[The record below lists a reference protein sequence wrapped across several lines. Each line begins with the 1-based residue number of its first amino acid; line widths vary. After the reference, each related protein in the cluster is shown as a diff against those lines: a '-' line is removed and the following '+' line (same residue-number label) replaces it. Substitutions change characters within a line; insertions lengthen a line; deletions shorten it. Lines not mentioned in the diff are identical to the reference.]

1 MSPRFIHLRLH
12 TEYSLADS
20 VIRIPQLMEKLAAMR
35 MPAVALTDQGNLF
48 ALVKFYKAAQAHGIK
63 PIIGADLRL
72 RDDEGN
78 AACNFTLLCC
88 DDQGYRNLSVLI
100 TRSYLEGQQ
109 RGVPMLER
117 QWLEGHTRGLIA
129 LSGGREGD
137 VGHALLAG
145 RTDQAHTLLKDW
157 LALFPEYFYMEL
169 QRTAREGEEDY
180 LRMAVRLAADSGV
193 PLVATNDVRF
203 IKTEDYEAH
212 EARVCIQSGR
222 VLNDPR
228 RPRLYSQQQY
238 LRTEEQ
244 MLQLFADLPEALEN
258 SVEIARRCN
267 FSLHLGENFLPA
279 YPTPEGHTVESFLR
293 AEADAGL
300 ELRLAKLLSADA
312 QDRESLARP
321 YRDRLHSELDV
332 ILRMGFAGY
341 FLIVADFIRWAKHNG
356 VPVGPGRGSG
366 AGSLVAYA
374 LGITD
379 LDPLEHDL
387 LFERFLNP
395 ERVSMPD
402 FDVDFCMQNRD
413 RVIDYVAE
421 RYGRGRVSQIIT
433 YGSMA
438 ARAVVRDV
446 GRVLGH
452 PYGFVDQ
459 IAKLIP
465 FELEMT
471 LDKAL
476 KQEPELRARYQ
487 NEDEVR
493 QLLDL
498 ARSLEGLA
506 RNAGKHAG
514 GVVIAPSELTDFMP
528 LYCEAG
534 SHHPVT
540 QLDKDDVEV
549 IGLVKFDFLGLRTL
563 TIIDWAVGVI
573 NQQRKAENAVPLD
586 ISVIPMDDAATYA
599 LLKCCQTTAVFQLES
614 RGMKDLIRRL
624 KPDCFGDIVA
634 LVALFRPGPL
644 QSGMVD
650 DFMARK
656 HGNAKVDYPHPK
668 LEPILKPTYGVI
680 LYQEQVMQ
688 IAQVLAGYTLGSADL
703 LRRAMGKKDAE
714 EMAEQRDVFVKG
726 AIAGGV
732 NPRLAT
738 YIFDLMEKFAGYGF
752 NKSHSAAYALLA
764 YQTAW
769 LKAHYPAAFMAAVL
783 SSDMDHTDKV
793 VTLIDECRA
802 MELKIL
808 PPDIN
813 HSDYRF
819 AMADQSS
826 IRYGLGAIKG
836 VGLAAIEGVL
846 EERARNGEFKSIEDF
861 CRRIDLQKANRR
873 VIEALIRAGALDA
886 LGLNRATLM
895 ARLPEAL
902 ARADQGSRASAAGQN
917 DMFGLMGSGPAKQ
930 RQPETVSNLPDWGE
944 DERLR
949 GERDTLGLYLT
960 GHPVARYAADLRHVV
975 TAPLGELADES
986 PPEGNGERGYGY
998 MAAARNVVAA
1008 GLIVELRKRGG
1019 RVSLILD
1026 DRSGRLEVTLFEDV
1040 FKRFRT
1046 LAVKDRVVIV
1056 EGRLAFD
1063 EFINSWRITVKNMY
1077 GVDELR
1083 ERYVRRLDIEWT
1095 ALAGESFASRLKEA
1109 LKPYLGG
1116 RCSVWVRY
1124 RGQVASV
1131 PMCLGEAWRVH
1142 PSEILTR
1149 RLESWLGIGSVT
1161 LHYGTRP
1168 IDPAHEAVSA

>member
-20 VIRIPQLMEKLAAMR
+20 VIRVPQLMQSLAAMK
-35 MPAVALTDQGNLF
+35 MPAIALTDQGNLF

-72 RDDEGN
+72 RDDDGSTS
-78 AACNFTLLCC
+78 CNFTLLCC
-88 DDQGYRNLSVLI
+88 DTQGYRNLSVLI

-109 RGVPMLER
+109 RGMPMLER
-117 QWLEGHTRGLIA
+117 QWFEGHTQGLIA
-129 LSGGREGD
+129 LSGGRESD
-137 VGHALLAG
+137 VGRALLAG
-145 RTDQAHTLLKDW
+145 RNDQAHALLKDW
-157 LALFPEYFYMEL
+157 LALFPEHFYMEL
-169 QRTAREGEEDY
+169 QRTGREGEEDY
-180 LRMAVRLAADSGV
+180 LRMAVKLAATSSV

-203 IKTEDYEAH
+203 IKMEEFESH
-212 EARVCIQSGR
+212 EARVCIQSGH

-228 RPRLYSQQQY
+228 RPRQYSQQQY

-244 MLQLFADLPEALEN
+244 MLQLFSDLPEALEN
-258 SVEIARRCN
+258 SVEIAKRCN
-267 FSLHLGENFLPA
+267 FTLHLGENFLPA
-279 YPTPEGHTVESFLR
+279 YPIPQGHTVESFLR
-293 AEADAGL
+293 TEAQTGL
-300 ELRLAKLLSADA
+300 EKRLAKLLTPEVKDPETRAI
-312 QDRESLARP
+312 P
-321 YRDRLHSELDV
+321 YNQRLQLELDV

-341 FLIVADFIRWAKHNG
+341 FLIVADFIHWARNNG

-452 PYGFVDQ
+452 PYGYVDQ

-476 KQEPELRARYQ
+476 KQEPELHTRYQ

-493 QLLDL
+493 QFLDL

-534 SHHPVT
+534 SNHPVT
-540 QLDKDDVEV
+540 QLDKDDVEA

-563 TIIDWAVGVI
+563 TIIDWAVGII
-573 NQQRKAENAVPLD
+573 NQQRKAENAALLD

-599 LLKCCQTTAVFQLES
+599 LLKRCQTTAVFQLES

-656 HGNAKVDYPHPK
+656 HGKAKVDYPHPK

-688 IAQVLAGYTLGSADL
+688 IAQILAGYTLGNADL

-726 AIAGGV
+726 AIARDV

-793 VTLIDECRA
+793 VTLIDECRV

-813 HSDYRF
+813 YSGYRF

-836 VGLAAIEGVL
+836 VGLAAIEGLL

-902 ARADQGSRASAAGQN
+902 ARADQSTRARAAGQN
-917 DMFGLMGSGPAKQ
+917 DMFGLMGPGTAKQ
-930 RQPETVSNLPDWGE
+930 QQLAAVSMLPDWDE

-949 GERDTLGLYLT
+949 NERDTLGLYLT

-986 PPEGNGERGYGY
+986 PPESNGERGYGY
-998 MAAARNVVAA
+998 MAASRNVVAA
-1008 GLIVELRKRGG
+1008 GLIVDLRKRGG

-1026 DRSGRLEVTLFEDV
+1026 DRSGRLEVTLFEDA

-1046 LAVKDRVVIV
+1046 LAVKDRVVVV

-1063 EFINSWRITVKNMY
+1063 EFISGWRITVKNMY

-1095 ALAGESFASRLKEA
+1095 VEGGEGFASRLKEA
-1109 LKPYLGG
+1109 LKPHVGG
-1116 RCSVWVRY
+1116 RCSVWVHY
-1124 RGQVASV
+1124 RGAGASV

-1149 RLESWLGIGSVT
+1149 RLETWLGMGSIT

-1168 IDPAHEAVSA
+1168 INPAHEAVSA

>member
-20 VIRIPQLMEKLAAMR
+20 VIRIPQLMESLAAMK

-72 RDDEGN
+72 RDDQGN
-78 AACNFTLLCC
+78 ASCNFTLLCC
-88 DDQGYRNLSVLI
+88 DTQGYRNLSVLI

-109 RGVPMLER
+109 RGMPMLER
-117 QWLEGHTRGLIA
+117 QWFEGHTQGLIA
-129 LSGGREGD
+129 LSGGVEGD
-137 VGHALLAG
+137 VGRALLAG
-145 RTDQAHTLLKDW
+145 RNDQAHALLNGW
-157 LALFPEYFYMEL
+157 QALFPEHFYMEL
-169 QRTAREGEEDY
+169 QRTGREGEEDY
-180 LRMAVRLAADSGV
+180 LRMAVKLAATSSV

-203 IKTEDYEAH
+203 IKTEEFESH
-212 EARVCIQSGR
+212 EARVCIQSGH

-228 RPRLYSQQQY
+228 RPRPYSQQQY

-244 MLQLFADLPEALEN
+244 MLQLFSDLPETLEN
-258 SVEIARRCN
+258 SVEIAKRCN

-279 YPTPEGHTVESFLR
+279 YPIPQGHTVESFLR
-293 AEADAGL
+293 TEAQTGL
-300 ELRLAKLLSADA
+300 EKRLAKLLNPEVKVPETRAK
-312 QDRESLARP
+312 P
-321 YRDRLHSELDV
+321 YNERLQLELDV

-341 FLIVADFIRWAKHNG
+341 FLIVADFIHWARNNG

-452 PYGFVDQ
+452 PYGYVDQ

-476 KQEPELRARYQ
+476 KQEPELHTRYQ

-493 QLLDL
+493 QFLDL

-534 SHHPVT
+534 SNHPVT
-540 QLDKDDVEV
+540 QLDKDDVEA

-563 TIIDWAVGVI
+563 TIIDWAVGII
-573 NQQRKAENAVPLD
+573 NQQRKAENAALLD

-599 LLKCCQTTAVFQLES
+599 LLKRCQTTAVFQLES

-656 HGNAKVDYPHPK
+656 HGKAKVDYPHPK

-688 IAQVLAGYTLGSADL
+688 IAQILAGYTLGNADL

-726 AIAGGV
+726 AIARDV

-793 VTLIDECRA
+793 VTLIDECRV

-813 HSDYRF
+813 YSGYRF

-836 VGLAAIEGVL
+836 VGLAAIEGLL

-902 ARADQGSRASAAGQN
+902 ARADQSTRARAAGQN
-917 DMFGLMGSGPAKQ
+917 DMFGLMGPGTAKQ
-930 RQPETVSNLPDWGE
+930 QQLAAVSMLPDWDE

-949 GERDTLGLYLT
+949 NERDTLGLYLT

-986 PPEGNGERGYGY
+986 PPESNGERGYGY
-998 MAAARNVVAA
+998 MAASRNVVAA
-1008 GLIVELRKRGG
+1008 GLIVDLRKRGG

-1026 DRSGRLEVTLFEDV
+1026 DRSGRLEVTLFEDA

-1046 LAVKDRVVIV
+1046 LAVKDRVVVV

-1063 EFINSWRITVKNMY
+1063 EFISGWRITVKNMY

-1095 ALAGESFASRLKEA
+1095 VEGGEGFASRLKEA
-1109 LKPYLGG
+1109 LKPHVGG
-1116 RCSVWVRY
+1116 RCSVWVHY
-1124 RGQVASV
+1124 RGAGASV
-1131 PMCLGEAWRVH
+1131 HMCLGEAWRVH

-1149 RLESWLGIGSVT
+1149 RLETWLGMGSIT

-1168 IDPAHEAVSA
+1168 INPAHEAVSA